1 MTALAVETDSS
12 PNLLLAAAGW
22 DELPGKRVCL
32 AAGQALPVHGH
43 TVWFPL
49 DSVVRIE
56 VGPSRL
62 LGGWVDH
69 KGAIGLNGETERS
82 SGLGWVVSAPGSAF
96 VVETALVDALM
107 DRAHRFTRAA
117 CDWLQGSACEVR
129 HLAAQNATG
138 TAGQRVASFLLAM
151 DDHGAP
157 GAFFAV
163 TQDEIA
169 RLTGLQRTTACAVM
183 RSLKLSKVIG
193 YARSK
198 VRVLDRHRL
207 LAVAKA

>member
-1 MTALAVETDSS
+1 
-12 PNLLLAAAGW
+12 
-22 DELPGKRVCL
+22 
-32 AAGQALPVHGH
+32 VHGH

-56 VGPSRL
+56 VGPDRL

-69 KGAIGLNGETERS
+69 KGAIGLNGETEGS
-82 SGLGWVVSAPGSAF
+82 SSLGWIVSTPGSAF
-96 VVETALVDALM
+96 VVETAFVDALM

-117 CDWLQGSACEVR
+117 CGWLQSAACEAR
-129 HLAAQNATG
+129 HLAARNTTG
-138 TAGQRVASFLLAM
+138 TAAQRVAGFLVAM
-151 DDHGAP
+151 DGHGAP
-157 GAFFAV
+157 GAVFAV

-183 RSLKLSKVIG
+183 RSLKLSKVIS